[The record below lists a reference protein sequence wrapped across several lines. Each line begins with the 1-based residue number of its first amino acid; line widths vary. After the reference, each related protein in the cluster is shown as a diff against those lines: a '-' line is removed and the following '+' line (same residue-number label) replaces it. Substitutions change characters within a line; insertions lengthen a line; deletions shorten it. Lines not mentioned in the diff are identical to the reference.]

1 MQEKILKICE
11 DLCCRR
17 LLMDEEL
24 IKTGLLYSFKIM
36 ELICTLEEEFPIVF
50 EPEEIS
56 NLEHF
61 SSVNSIG
68 EIVSRKLDIK
78 QRG

>member
-61 SSVNSIG
+61 SSVNNIV